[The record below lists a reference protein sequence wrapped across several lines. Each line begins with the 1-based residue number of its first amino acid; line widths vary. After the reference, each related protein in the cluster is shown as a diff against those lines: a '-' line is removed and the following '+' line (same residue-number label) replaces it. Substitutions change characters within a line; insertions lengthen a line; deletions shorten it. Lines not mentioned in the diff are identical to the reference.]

1 MVQFFKKYW
10 NIFWPKILKILQ
22 FLKPES
28 AIYHIEGVFH
38 REFEYLGFSKS
49 VRDILFLILFYFII
63 FYSILFP
70 FLFAWDYIFPET
82 LFDWIDFWLD
92 RGDIDQA
99 IIIDQI
105 SYDTQ
110 LEQAV
115 YLLKVVKLV
124 IVFWIIFQF
133 WLKYKK
139 YSKK

>member
-1 MVQFFKKYW
+1 MLQFLKKYIY
-10 NIFWPKILKILQ
+10 IFWLKLIPILY

-28 AIYHIEGVFH
+28 VIDHIEYVFH

-49 VRDILFLILFYFII
+49 VRDILFLILFYSFI
-63 FYSILFP
+63 FYSILVP
-70 FLFAWDYIFPET
+70 FLVAWDYIFPEL
-82 LFDWIDFWLD
+82 LFDWIDFWVD

-115 YLLKVVKLV
+115 YLVKVIEFV
-124 IVFWIIFQF
+124 IIIWISFQI